1 MKRAYLV
8 ATAVALA
15 GGAVLPLQAMLNAK
29 LGRSLGAPTWAGV
42 VSAGLSAVVLM
53 AVSFSFS
60 GAPAIGSS
68 VKQLP
73 AAAWMGGLLGALY
86 MFAAIYCI
94 RHLGAAGM
102 VACTLLGQLVGGL
115 VLDTSGLL
123 GDPVPLTWPRIAGC
137 SLAAAGVLLSTL
149 KA

>member
-1 MKRAYLV
+1 MKRAYLL
-8 ATAVALA
+8 ATAIALA

-42 VSAGLSAVVLM
+42 VSAGLSAAVLM
-53 AVSFSFS
+53 AVSFTFS

-68 VKQLP
+68 VRQLP

-86 MFAAIYCI
+86 MFAAIYCV

-102 VACTLLGQLVGGL
+102 VSCTLLGQLLGGL
-115 VLDTSGLL
+115 LLDTSGLL
-123 GDPVPLTWPRIAGC
+123 GASVPLTWPRITGC
-137 SLAAAGVLLSTL
+137 LLAAAGVVLSTVR
-149 KA
+149 A